1 MSALKVSHK
10 LKKRINLALDDA
22 ILLASLKNVPVFMER
37 PTDTYKHDEIVTL
50 NLIKDT
56 ILDARIRIMKILEA
70 AQ

>member
-22 ILLASLKNVPVFMER
+22 ILVSSVKYVPVFLER
-37 PTDTYKHDEIVTL
+37 PTDTYKQNEIETL
-50 NLIKDT
+50 NMIKDT
-56 ILDARIRIMKILEA
+56 ILNARKRVMAILDA